1 MGPPLFLTYIN
12 NISNTSNESE
22 FILYDDDTNIFVRGQ
37 AALLAFETTNE
48 NLRKVYDYMYVNK
61 LHINMEKC
69 CFIHFKPG
77 KIENEVTIE
86 FDIKIGNGIIKRKQN
101 F

>member
-22 FILYDDDTNIFVRGQ
+22 FILHDDDSNIFVRGQ
-37 AALLAFETTNE
+37 AALLLFETANE

-77 KIENEVTIE
+77 NKETEVTTE
-86 FDIKIGNGIIKRKQN
+86 FDIKIGNEIVTQKQN